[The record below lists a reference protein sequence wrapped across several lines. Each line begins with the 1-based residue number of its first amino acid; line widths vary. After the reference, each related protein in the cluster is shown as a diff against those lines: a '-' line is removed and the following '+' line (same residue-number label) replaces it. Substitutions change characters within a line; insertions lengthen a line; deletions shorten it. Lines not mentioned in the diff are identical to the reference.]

1 MLKSKDRLLYIFLDI
16 DGVLNA
22 KADWAIKFSIRD
34 SCLEAFKECTE
45 QLRKIYPEIRVVIC
59 STWRAGK
66 SVNGDSDAKQYLVLR
81 QKLHDIGIDIYGETP
96 ISNKGRQ
103 AEVEYYIK
111 RNSVTDSLIIDDD
124 PSLYEDITRLTFF
137 RPDYKTGLR
146 KEDIK
151 YIVKLLG

>member
-1 MLKSKDRLLYIFLDI
+1 MIKQISDPLYIFLDI

-22 KADWAIKFSIRD
+22 KPDWTIKFSIRE
-34 SCLEAFKECTE
+34 SCLMALKECVK

-81 QKLHDIGIDIYGETP
+81 NKLQDIGIDIYGETP

-103 AEVEYYIK
+103 AEVEYYIR
-111 RNSVTDSLIIDDD
+111 RNAINYSLIIDDD
-124 PSLYEDITRLTFF
+124 PSLYDDISRLNFYK
-137 RPDYKTGLR
+137 PDYRTGLK
-146 KEDIK
+146 KEDVK
-151 YIVKLLG
+151 RIVKQLN